1 MLTYATGLAAGEEAS
16 QATPGPSACIDQ
28 DNTNNVWRHNLE
40 EAFKEIAQIVQTVVL
55 FFPLIF
61 F

>member
-1 MLTYATGLAAGEEAS
+1 MLTYATGEEAS
-16 QATPGPSACIDQ
+16 QATRGLAACIDQ

-55 FFPLIF
+55 FFPSF
-61 F
+61 FF

>member
-1 MLTYATGLAAGEEAS
+1 MLTYSTGVAAGEEAS
-16 QATPGPSACIDQ
+16 QATRGLSACIDE